1 VTSPHD
7 AILEYEWSRR
17 EVMHV
22 DLQGKKV
29 IAIGERDGVQAT
41 AIAAVARSAGALVLL
56 ELNQCFV

>member
-1 VTSPHD
+1 MTATHD
-7 AILEYEWSRR
+7 AILTERTPEGGDAL
-17 EVMHV
+17 

-41 AIAAVARSAGALVLL
+41 AIAAVARSAGAEVLL

>member
-1 VTSPHD
+1 VTAAHD
-7 AILEYEWSRR
+7 AILTERTPEGGDAL
-17 EVMHV
+17 

-41 AIAAVARSAGALVLL
+41 AIAAVARSAGAEVLL

>member
-1 VTSPHD
+1 MRYSNTIGPG
-7 AILEYEWSRR
+7 R
-17 EVMHV
+17 EVVHV

-41 AIAAVARSAGALVLL
+41 AIAAVARSAGAEVLL